1 MPEKHSIRVLLVEDN
16 ADFAQ
21 LLQTQMKK
29 SGEPVFE
36 VVWVK
41 SGREARAELQRE
53 TRFDLIVMDYFLPGQ
68 NGLDV
73 AKEIRA
79 SGGTM
84 PVVFLTVNRDF
95 DLAVEVMK
103 AGVDDY
109 LVKDEIATPALL
121 QALAAVVERRARRE
135 QTAALEVS
143 RERLSAIQALVSEVA
158 REIQEPIMKMG
169 RAASALEEEN
179 RIERLQMYLTIIR
192 DNLKRLEEKLDRLK
206 TVDAEKTVT
215 YVRDIKMLD
224 LS

>member
-1 MPEKHSIRVLLVEDN
+1 MADTKSIRVLLVEDN

-29 SGEPVFE
+29 SREPAFE

-41 SGREARAELQRE
+41 SGREALAELQRE
-53 TRFDLIVMDYFLPGQ
+53 NRFDLIVMDYFLPGQ
-68 NGLDV
+68 NGLEV

-79 SGGTM
+79 SGRRM

-109 LVKDEIATPALL
+109 LVKDEVATPALL
-121 QALAAVVERRARRE
+121 QALAVVVERRTRRE
-135 QTAALEVS
+135 QGAALEVS
-143 RERLSAIQALVSEVA
+143 RERLSAIQELVAEVA
-158 REIQEPIMKMG
+158 REIQEPITRMG
-169 RAASALEEEN
+169 RAAAALEEEN
-179 RIERLQMYLTIIR
+179 QIERLQMYLTIIR
-192 DNLKRLEEKLDRLK
+192 DNLKRLEEKLERLK